1 MNIVRLKGV
10 DVWRSVAGVCLL
22 CGQPLGIEPPRSK
35 VLESFEA
42 AQEEEEEDE
51 AEPSEAYENFV
62 RVALFKYKLLGS
74 SESCH
79 VIDRYTH
86 LPPTLQDFLKVLHQ
100 QRRVVAA
107 LGGDLAGDLKADPG
121 LFDKAA
127 DYCQRVAAKV
137 VVPGCRACNVA
148 MLRTNTHAD
157 IVYRCFPPSAGLSFP
172 ELEDSQ
178 TKEGRVVSRGIQ
190 TKKVVQQIALY
201 FRPPAAGEGG
211 GWTARD
217 DHEIMPLACLWRCI
231 ANLCMWGR
239 DGMARYRV
247 VAVFY
252 ASMWLYERLALRDLM
267 PFIEWSV
274 HVFRPFYMEA
284 YAVKEDMPTFFGMER
299 RTAAVTFN
307 AQLKAGPVWCEVLQ
321 ELLTT
326 KPKDAVEAYLRD
338 RVCLRSVARFRSML
352 DLHVHDERSLFCY
365 LSQTTGSHAKAV
377 ESIMSLFM
385 FNFNDPKS
393 QLLHVRGRLFS
404 REICL
409 QMGKQLNKKKP
420 PTAAFGALSL

>member
-1 MNIVRLKGV
+1 MNIVHLKGV

-22 CGQPLGIEPPRSK
+22 CGHPLGIEPPRSK
-35 VLESFEA
+35 VRESFE
-42 AQEEEEEDE
+42 ESEPPPEDG
-51 AEPSEAYENFV
+51 PSEAYENFV

-74 SESCH
+74 AESCH
-79 VIDRYTH
+79 VIDRYTY
-86 LPPTLQDFLKVLHQ
+86 LPPTLDEFLKALKEQ
-100 QRRVVAA
+100 QRVVAA
-107 LGGDLAGDLKADPG
+107 LGGDLAADLKAAPG

-178 TKEGRVVSRGIQ
+178 TKEGRVISRGIRA
-190 TKKVVQQIALY
+190 KKVVQQIALY
-201 FRPPAAGEGG
+201 FRPPTAERKA
-211 GWTARD
+211 WTARD
-217 DHEIMPLACLWRCI
+217 DHEIMPLACLWRCV
-231 ANLCMWGR
+231 ANLCMWGK

-267 PFIEWSV
+267 PFVEWSV

-284 YAVKEDMPTFFGMER
+284 YRAPEVPTFFGMER
-299 RTAAVTFN
+299 RTATVTFN
-307 AQLKAGPVWCEVLQ
+307 AQLKAGPVWCEALQ
-321 ELLTT
+321 ALLT

-404 REICL
+404 RELCL
-409 QMGKQLNKKKP
+409 QMARELRGPRP
-420 PTAAFGALSL
+420 PTAALGALSLQH